1 MRCDRTDEVLALL
14 DEDRLT
20 EAARLAGHPEACD
33 VCVRA
38 VTAAMMQQ
46 SGHGSAPSEDAVAL
60 HAVGLATS
68 AEEVAAGLALGDE
81 AAEVLGPALATVAE
95 VSVPSL
101 VLAEPPERRRSR
113 PSPAAL
119 ASLASLVAGLGVF
132 VLWDTDESPT
142 PAEPPEVAAPA
153 VAPVGE
159 PTSPEVATPAE
170 VAAPPPPSEAAPP
183 PAPAAAAP
191 TKPAASRARS
201 TKPKRRSRRR
211 SRADDELDELL
222 GNTKRRRPSRGAAR
236 SPRPAPAGA
245 SALPV
250 RLGRAQILA
259 VVTRGSPAIRAC
271 KKEQAGFSGTVTVR
285 LKIARTGR
293 VEGAQVLTAGLAGSA
308 VGRCVAGRVRAL
320 RFPRFSG
327 KAMQITLPFGL

>member
-1 MRCDRTDEVLALL
+1 MRCDRTDDVLALL

-20 EAARLAGHPEACD
+20 EAARLAAHPEACD

-60 HAVGLATS
+60 HAMGLATP
-68 AEEVAAGLALGDE
+68 AEEVASELALGDE

-119 ASLASLVAGLGVF
+119 ASLASLVAGLSVF
-132 VLWDTDESPT
+132 VLWDTDEPPT
-142 PAEPPEVAAPA
+142 SAEPPA
-153 VAPVGE
+153 VAPTLAPAGE
-159 PTSPEVATPAE
+159 PASPEVAHPAE
-170 VAAPPPPSEAAPP
+170 VAAPPLPPEAAPP

-201 TKPKRRSRRR
+201 AKPKRRSRRR

-222 GNTKRRRPSRGAAR
+222 GNTKSRRPSRGAAR

-245 SALPV
+245 GALPA

-259 VVTRGSPAIRAC
+259 VVKGGSPAVRAC

-293 VEGAQVLTAGLAGSA
+293 VEGAQVVTAGLAGSA
-308 VGRCVAGRVRAL
+308 VGRCVARRVRAL